1 MQTVTTWR
9 DQEDEPYTKVIN
21 EAFPEPDWDKIDP
34 PMKGQGLVN
43 EALMWGASAG
53 IAAAV
58 KPIAGMLGTAK
69 TIDMGLNLIDPNAS
83 DVALDQAME
92 FIQPANPI
100 KVGAKGIR
108 ILSNMLTD
116 VFDRRVSPEDL
127 PPLNLAESHKRHP
140 QITKLSDLK
149 KQARNRRIL
158 DETSIDDGYIE
169 EIVEHGDDVIYP
181 EGSIEANI
189 QANTQ
194 AMGADYSYRKGRA
207 LKNPIWDNLPEK
219 TQKKFAE
226 AGMDSDQAKF
236 FIENWE
242 GPIPR
247 EMSAAIEGGFSDS
260 TFKFMQSE
268 LLPQM
273 LEDMKGVNLS
283 DGIQLDHIAQLRAL
297 LPFYNKRNLK
307 QIYKI
312 RRILVKEGIFG
323 GHNPKNLQ
331 YLPTDVHTVKTNF
344 WEQQVGKDGSK
355 FFKGRPMRTY
365 ADVEKAA
372 KEMKA
377 FINRSNDI
385 VEKVSSQYYLM
396 RKNKISIEELDAILQ
411 KVDLNQ
417 GPYNLKEVR
426 TLIDEIS
433 IDTKT
438 LGGYTGQ
445 NTIFSQIVSDNIS
458 DLVKFTEN
466 NIRGEEALLDVIFK
480 GMSPAAALKKYKK
493 FDPTITQGTFN
504 KYLKQA
510 RQKDVM
516 EQLKNLR
523 RGKSHRFIDELGM
536 IADD

>member
-1 MQTVTTWR
+1 MSILGGPLPEVEEENKEPNYFQIIEDTWTDIKPAVTKAW
-9 DQEDEPYTKVIN
+9 E
-21 EAFPEPDWDKIDP
+21 
-34 PMKGQGLVN
+34 G
-43 EALMWGASAG
+43 
-53 IAAAV
+53 
-58 KPIAGMLGTAK
+58 AK
-69 TIDMGLNLIDPNAS
+69 TVDYEGN
-83 DVALDQAME
+83 
-92 FIQPANPI
+92 NP
-100 KVGAKGIR
+100 V
-108 ILSNMLTD
+108 NMLTD
-116 VFDRRVSPEDL
+116 RASAVTANLIEGFVTQDWKDPRVAGEQVFDAATGNYVTKQIIKQVPFVKMGQKYISDKMDDWL
-127 PPLNLAESHKRHP
+127 INPLNSLAN
-140 QITKLSDLK
+140 
-149 KQARNRRIL
+149 RNRVATPDGL
-158 DETSIDDGYIE
+158 DLNPNIMQSKGLT
-169 EIVEHGDDVIYP
+169 P
-181 EGSIEANI
+181 ENSG
-189 QANTQ
+189 
-194 AMGADYSYRKGRA
+194 YSYRRGRA

-219 TQKKFAE
+219 TQKKFTD

-273 LEDMKGVNLS
+273 LEDMKGVDLS

-377 FINRSNDI
+377 FINRSNDV

-411 KVDLNQ
+411 KVDLNH
-417 GPYNLKEVR
+417 GPYNLKEVK

-480 GMSPAAALKKYKK
+480 GISPAAALKKYKK

-516 EQLKNLR
+516 EQLRNLR
-523 RGKSHRFIDELGM
+523 RGKSIPP
-536 IADD
+536 ADSPWNYGQDN